1 MYLEIVQRGRRKCL
15 FWMQNEISCCQNDQL
30 LTRWDKTFSKIYK
43 GPCLRLASYR
53 SIDNNFLSVTALPSY
68 PGNIKLVTYI
78 FFSVRRKTIANQTH
92 SDHWLA
98 ANDWVSSQ
106 YFPRHVWEGGLNTRA
121 LAMKPSPAYLCDW
134 PAKLWAF
141 ELRMFSVVEFFV
153 AFYRIRTLRQ
163 LEENLAAR

>member
-1 MYLEIVQRGRRKCL
+1 
-15 FWMQNEISCCQNDQL
+15 MQNKISCCQNDQL
-30 LTRWDKTFSKIYK
+30 FIRWDKIFCKIYK

-78 FFSVRRKTIANQTH
+78 SQWNQRTRKSGKA
-92 SDHWLA
+92 DKLDAFWLA

-106 YFPRHVWEGGLNTRA
+106 YSPRHMWEGGLKI
-121 LAMKPSPAYLCDW
+121 LAPWRWNLPLHIFAIW

-141 ELRMFSVVEFFV
+141 ELRMFSVVEFFA

>member
-1 MYLEIVQRGRRKCL
+1 
-15 FWMQNEISCCQNDQL
+15 MQNEISCCQNDQL
-30 LTRWDKTFSKIYK
+30 LIRWDKTFSKIYK

-53 SIDNNFLSVTALPSY
+53 SIDNNFFKRHSLAFISRKYQASY
-68 PGNIKLVTYI
+68 VH
-78 FFSVRRKTIANQTH
+78 FSVKSKDPESGKA
-92 SDHWLA
+92 DKLDAFWLA

-106 YFPRHVWEGGLNTRA
+106 YFPRHMWEGGLKI
-121 LAMKPSPAYLCDW
+121 LAPWRWNLPLHIFAIW

-141 ELRMFSVVEFFV
+141 ELRMFSVVEFFA

>member
-1 MYLEIVQRGRRKCL
+1 
-15 FWMQNEISCCQNDQL
+15 MQNKISCCQNDQL
-30 LTRWDKTFSKIYK
+30 FIRWDKTFSKIYK

-78 FFSVRRKTIANQTH
+78 SQWNQSTRKSGKA
-92 SDHWLA
+92 DKLDAFWLA

-106 YFPRHVWEGGLNTRA
+106 YSPRHMWEGGLKI
-121 LAMKPSPAYLCDW
+121 LAPWRWNLPLHIFAIW

-141 ELRMFSVVEFFV
+141 ELRMFSVVEFFA